1 MKAQFKYIFRAEM
14 LRLTV
19 FAVIFAV
26 NLVFILLGLLG
37 MLPLAAKIV
46 AVSLSGTAI
55 GVMVIFNIIG
65 DISIINRMFNAP
77 GAVLHALT
85 LTPRKNRLLASILSM
100 TIMDFVTMAVTIFGT
115 VILGLNLGAY
125 YTEMSFSQMLSFGNN
140 YFPLSELIAIA
151 LLLAGYF
158 YLIMLIVFCKA
169 VRKSV
174 LYNKPAGGL
183 LAFLVAVGV
192 IYISNI
198 SAFLLAPFGTVSRFY
213 AFFTIDVGNL
223 GMGMYALLI
232 FIIAA
237 VMFTLSTR
245 LIERKINI

>member
-1 MKAQFKYIFRAEM
+1 MKAQFKYIFRAEV

-26 NLVFILLGLLG
+26 NLVFIFLGLLG
-37 MLPLAAKIV
+37 VLPLAAKIV
-46 AVSLSGTAI
+46 AVSLGGTAI
-55 GVMVIFNIIG
+55 GVMAIFNIIG

-77 GAVLHALT
+77 GAVFYALT
-85 LTPRKNRLLASILSM
+85 PIPRKNRLLASIISM
-100 TIMDFVTMAVTIFGT
+100 TIMDFVTMAVTIFA
-115 VILGLNLGAY
+115 VAVLALNLGAHY
-125 YTEMSFSQMLSFGNN
+125 SEISFSAMLSYGN
-140 YFPLSELIAIA
+140 YHFPLSAIISIA
-151 LLLAGYF
+151 LLLAGYL

-213 AFFTIDVGNL
+213 AFFTIDVGKL

-232 FIIAA
+232 FIITA
-237 VMFTLSTR
+237 VMFVLSTR
-245 LIERKINI
+245 LMERKINI